1 MEKEICQLENDSLKK
16 IKKIKISQIS
26 HTPARAEKI
35 LINNI
40 TISHSS
46 WGLKMKLLVIC
57 SLIANDNNCELEEPQ
72 QQLWWC
78 DFNQVSYDSICV
90 LWTV

>member
-1 MEKEICQLENDSLKK
+1 MKAFCMEKEICQLENDYDVK
-16 IKKIKISQIS
+16 IYIYILQIS

-46 WGLKMKLLVIC
+46 
-57 SLIANDNNCELEEPQ
+57 
-72 QQLWWC
+72 
-78 DFNQVSYDSICV
+78 
-90 LWTV
+90 